1 MRIFG
6 VMNNDQD
13 KEFNQNFFGVA
24 GGVFCAIAAGLLV
37 KLLLEK
43 VFGIDPFSTSSIVAH
58 NHDLKIETALGIWL
72 FISSMSGG
80 LACVTIS
87 GKNDVSHIIISSLV
101 VLALYFVISGGG
113 ILKEQSF
120 AAWSI
125 LLVIPVGFFIG
136 EWLGTSKQRK
146 NT

>member
-1 MRIFG
+1 MD
-6 VMNNDQD
+6 NDQD
-13 KEFNQNFFGVA
+13 KEFNQNFFGIV
-24 GGVFCAIAAGLLV
+24 GGVFSSVAAGFLV

-43 VFGIDPFSTSSIVAH
+43 VFDIDPFSSSSIIAH

-72 FISSMSGG
+72 FISSLSGG

-87 GKNDVSHIIISSLV
+87 GKNNVGHIIISSLV

-113 ILKEQSF
+113 ILIEQSL

-125 LLVIPVGFFIG
+125 LLVIPFGFFIG
-136 EWLGTSKQRK
+136 EWLGSSRQRK
-146 NT
+146 DVQ